1 MLNMGFKDEIDE
13 ILEYTPE
20 DKYTWLFSATMPK
33 AIRKIVNKYMDKP
46 LEVKLNTNQEVNKD
60 ISHQYAITKGSQKR
74 EALCRIIDT
83 NPEIRGVVFCRTR
96 LGTQGLAEE
105 LLKLGYKVDGIH
117 GDLNQAQ
124 RDRVMKRFKAHDL
137 QLLVA
142 TDVAARGIDVND
154 LTHVFHYQLPDDL
167 SYYTHRS
174 GRTARAGKKG
184 ISLSFINSR
193 EKQKINRIAN
203 QLKIKFEQI
212 AVPSANDIAELRI
225 KHWCETILNKEGSK
239 KVNKKLIKQAATLFG
254 NLSKE
259 ELIAKLLVTELDKI
273 NLSDLSHVEHVDVE
287 ERRPKRDYKKKK
299 KGSKKFEK
307 KKFGKSKRFKG
318 KKKPF
323 DFKKKKKDKKKK
335 KK

>member
-1 MLNMGFKDEIDE
+1 M
-13 ILEYTPE
+13 
-20 DKYTWLFSATMPK
+20 
-33 AIRKIVNKYMDKP
+33 
-46 LEVKLNTNQEVNKD
+46 
-60 ISHQYAITKGSQKR
+60 
-74 EALCRIIDT
+74 
-83 NPEIRGVVFCRTR
+83 
-96 LGTQGLAEE
+96 
-105 LLKLGYKVDGIH
+105 
-117 GDLNQAQ
+117 
-124 RDRVMKRFKAHDL
+124 
-137 QLLVA
+137 
-142 TDVAARGIDVND
+142 
-154 LTHVFHYQLPDDL
+154 
-167 SYYTHRS
+167 
-174 GRTARAGKKG
+174 
-184 ISLSFINSR
+184 
-193 EKQKINRIAN
+193 
-203 QLKIKFEQI
+203 
-212 AVPSANDIAELRI
+212 
-225 KHWCETILNKEGSK
+225 NKEGSK